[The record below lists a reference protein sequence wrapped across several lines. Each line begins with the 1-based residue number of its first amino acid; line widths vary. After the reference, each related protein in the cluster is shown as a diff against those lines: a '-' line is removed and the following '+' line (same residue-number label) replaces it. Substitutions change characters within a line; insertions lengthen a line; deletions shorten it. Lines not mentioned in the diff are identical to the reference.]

1 MARDEVAP
9 GDGALRQ
16 CSTRPATGP
25 ALSGAMSKTKS
36 STSWPAE
43 SMAWARTPAGPL
55 RSRQQEN
62 QTTGTVDMET
72 EEPRQTVEL
81 DGGEVRLEKTTRS
94 NGRVGN

>member
-1 MARDEVAP
+1 
-9 GDGALRQ
+9 
-16 CSTRPATGP
+16 
-25 ALSGAMSKTKS
+25 
-36 STSWPAE
+36 
-43 SMAWARTPAGPL
+43 MAWARTPAGPL